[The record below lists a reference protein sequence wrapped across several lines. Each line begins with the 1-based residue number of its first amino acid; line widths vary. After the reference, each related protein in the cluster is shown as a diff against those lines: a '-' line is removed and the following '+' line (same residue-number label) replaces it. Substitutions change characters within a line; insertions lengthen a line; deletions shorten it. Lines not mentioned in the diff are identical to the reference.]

1 MKSWLLA
8 LFFKPGEQERVGL
21 TLLLEEH
28 AEENGHDATV
38 ELVHELIEQLNA
50 L

>member
-1 MKSWLLA
+1 
-8 LFFKPGEQERVGL
+8 LFFKPGEQERVEL

-28 AEENGHDATV
+28 AEEHGDDATV

-50 L
+50 GGFRTN